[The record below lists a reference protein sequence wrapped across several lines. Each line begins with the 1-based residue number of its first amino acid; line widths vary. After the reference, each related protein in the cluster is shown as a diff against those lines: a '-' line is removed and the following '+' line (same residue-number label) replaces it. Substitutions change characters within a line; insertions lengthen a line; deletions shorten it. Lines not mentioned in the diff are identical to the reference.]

1 MLAALA
7 AGAVAPVH
15 AQNTPF
21 VPDEWKYGRRQEN
34 ATLRYCLDARDPDFA
49 VARKIGEAIAD
60 ALLLEGKEH
69 VIGEGLVGEDLDNL
83 YQVFLDRCDV
93 YLGFK
98 LIADAYPDWL
108 RVTRPY
114 YTASYVLVAG
124 DAKWNTL
131 ADMPVSRAIAATMG
145 TTADLRLAQYLMAL
159 PARDRWQ
166 RFPMSDDRAA
176 LGAVQTGEAGAA
188 LVWEPGL
195 WSLRRDDPSLAKLRV
210 VSTKPMPESAV
221 VVGAALLANEAFLR
235 ASIDQAIVSLT
246 QDGTVQSILDDLKFP
261 GKAVQP

>member
-7 AGAVAPVH
+7 LCAAAP
-15 AQNTPF
+15 ALGQNTPF
-21 VPDEWKYGRRQEN
+21 ISDEWKYGRRQEN
-34 ATLRYCLDARDPDFA
+34 ATLRYCLDARDPDLP
-49 VARKIGEAIAD
+49 VARKIGAEIAA
-60 ALLLEGKEH
+60 ALLLEGKEQ
-69 VIGEGLVGEDLDNL
+69 VIGEGVVGEDLDNL
-83 YQVFLDRCDV
+83 YQVFLERCDV

-124 DAKWNTL
+124 ETKWNSL
-131 ADMPVSRAIAATMG
+131 AEMPVGQAVAATMG
-145 TTADLRLAQYLMAL
+145 TSADLRLVQYLMAL
-159 PARDRWQ
+159 PAKDRWP

-176 LGAVQTGEAGAA
+176 LGAVKSGEAGAA

-195 WSLRRDDPSLAKLRV
+195 WALRRANPALDKLRAI
-210 VSTKPMPESAV
+210 STKPMPDSQV

-235 ASIDQAIVSLT
+235 NNIDEAIASLT
-246 QDGTVQSILDDLKFP
+246 EDGTIQSILDQHKFP
-261 GKAVQP
+261 GKAVKP